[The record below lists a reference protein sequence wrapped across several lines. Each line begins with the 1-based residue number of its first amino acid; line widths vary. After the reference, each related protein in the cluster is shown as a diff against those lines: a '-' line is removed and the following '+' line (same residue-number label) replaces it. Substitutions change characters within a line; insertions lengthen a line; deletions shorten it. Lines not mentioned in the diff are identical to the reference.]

1 MSSLPANGSVMHR
14 NRHARVALAG
24 FRPHTTIARGYHA
37 RSCGS
42 VTAVAQSLGGVPRS
56 GEAV

>member
-1 MSSLPANGSVMHR
+1 MHR
-14 NRHARVALAG
+14 NGHARVALAC